1 MKLDKRA
8 CRHAANV
15 PLHISLNAGVLYTE
29 RVKYLVTAAVKL
41 LGGHRVLAVYFYEC
55 ERLKANDRMPKWVV
69 FQGKDTFATLERD
82 AEGNVKWRDAMLEHL
97 INNYYMGN
105 FVSSCVFYKREE
117 SYAIAKFID
126 AEDDP
131 TKVLWALN
139 RYQQNIRD
147 RQTKI
152 RRYKRDIVVLN
163 KMSSVPQTPANL
175 KRWADKHIMPHYLF
189 YDYNNGRAKTQ
200 VRCTYCEKLSVIK
213 RPKNND
219 ALCCPKCGQKAI
231 AKVQGR
237 RTAYHEDRETCQVVQ
252 QISPQELVVRIY
264 KLYWSYVKGKETTRK
279 SAYEVM
285 RIFVRSDD
293 GKKVT
298 IEPYYYDSGYDGVTH
313 WRRGY
318 HPGALFGMECF
329 ISEETGEV
337 YLPGLEN
344 ALRGSRWEYC
354 ALRQFYERTGIPMQ
368 VSHYLAMYLQYP
380 RLVERLTKVGFENIV
395 ADVVYRH
402 GFSDALDEE
411 QTKTHRILRV
421 EKQDVPVLRE
431 QKAGVSLL
439 KTYQAYVAIH
449 LQGRSELFQWQ
460 LRNKV
465 SEIPADVFQY
475 MTAEKFMHYMDAQF
489 PIYCETRS
497 ANGYRNPTM
506 ETLATTYVD
515 YLHMC
520 CRRTYSMKDKSVLFP
535 KNCAT
540 AHDREAERIQKINDA
555 QKNKA
560 FGMAYA
566 GFARKAALS
575 NKELQIV
582 CPKRANDLVD
592 EGKALHHCVGSY
604 IDKVAEG
611 RCLIVFVRRVEE
623 PKKPY
628 VTVEVRDGK
637 IAQIHGDHNSKP
649 TEEVQKFIDLW
660 SRKVLPMALQAA

>member
-55 ERLKANDRMPKWVV
+55 ERLKVNDRMPKWVV
-69 FQGKDTFATLERD
+69 FQGKDDFATLERD
-82 AEGNVKWRDAMLEHL
+82 AAGNVKWRDAMLTNL
-97 INNYYMGN
+97 TGYYSGS
-105 FVSSCVFYKREE
+105 FLPACVFYKKTGCHT
-117 SYAIAKFID
+117 IARYIHVE
-126 AEDDP
+126 ANP
-131 TKVLWALN
+131 TLVLRHLGD
-139 RYQQNIRD
+139 YQQDIRD
-147 RQTKI
+147 RQAKV
-152 RRYKRDIVVLN
+152 RRYKRDTVVRD
-163 KMSSVPQTPANL
+163 KMRRVPQTPANL
-175 KRWADKHIMPHYLF
+175 KRWADKHIMPHHLF

-200 VRCTYCEKLSVIK
+200 ARCTYCEKFSVIR

-219 ALCCPKCGQKAI
+219 VLRCPKCGQKAI
-231 AKVQGR
+231 AKAQGR
-237 RTAYHEDRETCQVVQ
+237 RATYHEDRETCQVIQ
-252 QISPQELVVRIY
+252 QISPHELVVRIY
-264 KLYWSYVKGKETTRK
+264 KLYWSYARGKDTARK

-293 GKKVT
+293 GKKAIV
-298 IEPYYYDSGYDGVTH
+298 EPYYYDSGYDSVTH

-329 ISEETGEV
+329 ISEETGEI

-344 ALRGSRWEYC
+344 ALQGTAWKYC
-354 ALRQFYERTGIPMQ
+354 ALRQFYERTAIPIQ
-368 VSHYLAMYLQYP
+368 VSHYLKMYLRHP
-380 RLVERLTKVGFENIV
+380 LLVERLTKVGFENIV

-402 GFSDALDEE
+402 GFSDALDEM
-411 QTKTHRILRV
+411 QARTHRILRV
-421 EKQDVPVLRE
+421 GKQDVPVLQE
-431 QKAGVSLL
+431 QKVGMSLL
-439 KTYQAYVAIH
+439 KKYQAYVAIH
-449 LQGRSELFQWQ
+449 LRGRAELFQWQ
-460 LRNKV
+460 LHNEV
-465 SEIPADVFQY
+465 SEIPTDIFQY
-475 MTAEKFMHYMDAQF
+475 MTAEKFMRYIDAQF
-489 PIYCETRS
+489 PIYCEACP
-497 ANGYRNPTM
+497 ANGYRDQTM
-506 ETLATTYVD
+506 ETLVITYVD

-520 CRRTYSMKDKSVLFP
+520 RRQAYDMKDKSVLFP
-535 KNCAT
+535 KNCAA

-566 GFARKAALS
+566 GFARKAVLS
-575 NKELQIV
+575 NEELQIV

-604 IDKVAEG
+604 IDKVTEG

-637 IAQIHGDHNSKP
+637 IAQIHGDHNSAP
-649 TEEVQKFIDLW
+649 TEEVQKFVDLW

>member
-15 PLHISLNAGVLYTE
+15 PLLISLNAGVLYTE
-29 RVKYLVTAAVKL
+29 QVKYLVTAAVKL

-55 ERLKANDRMPKWVV
+55 ERLKANDCMPKWVV
-69 FQGKDTFATLERD
+69 FQGKDDFATLERD
-82 AEGNVKWRDAMLEHL
+82 AAGNVKWRDAMLTNL
-97 INNYYMGN
+97 TGYYSGS
-105 FVSSCVFYKREE
+105 FLPACVFYKKTGCHT
-117 SYAIAKFID
+117 IARYIHVE
-126 AEDDP
+126 ANPTLVLRHLDD
-131 TKVLWALN
+131 
-139 RYQQNIRD
+139 YQQDIRD
-147 RQTKI
+147 RQAKV
-152 RRYKRDIVVLN
+152 RRYKRDAVVRD
-163 KMSSVPQTPANL
+163 KMRRVPQTPANL

-200 VRCTYCEKLSVIK
+200 ARCTYCEKFSVIE

-219 ALCCPKCGQKAI
+219 VLRCPKCGRKVI
-231 AKVQGR
+231 AKAQGKR
-237 RTAYHEDRETCQVVQ
+237 AAYHEDRETCQVIR

-264 KLYWSYVKGKETTRK
+264 KLYWFYAKGKDSIRK

-293 GKKVT
+293 GKKT
-298 IEPYYYDSGYDGVTH
+298 IVEPYYYDSGYDSVTR

-329 ISEETGEV
+329 ISEETGEI
-337 YLPGLEN
+337 YLPGLEK
-344 ALRGSRWEYC
+344 ALQGTAWEYC
-354 ALRQFYERTGIPMQ
+354 ALRQFYERTAIPMQ
-368 VSHYLAMYLQYP
+368 VSHYLKMYLQHP
-380 RLVERLTKVGFENIV
+380 LLIERLTKVGFENIV
-395 ADVVYRH
+395 ADVVYQH
-402 GFSDALDEE
+402 GFSDALDEM
-411 QTKTHRILRV
+411 QTKTHRILCV
-421 EKQDVPVLRE
+421 EKQDVSVLRE
-431 QKAGVSLL
+431 QKTGVSLL
-439 KTYQAYVAIH
+439 KKYQAYVAIH
-449 LQGRSELFQWQ
+449 LRGRAELFQWQ
-460 LRNKV
+460 LHNEVK
-465 SEIPADVFQY
+465 EIPTDIFQY
-475 MTAEKFMHYMDAQF
+475 MTAEKFMRYIDAQF
-489 PIYCETRS
+489 PIYCETRP
-497 ANGYRNPTM
+497 ANGYRDPTM
-506 ETLATTYVD
+506 ETLVKTYVD
-515 YLHMC
+515 YLHI
-520 CRRTYSMKDKSVLFP
+520 CRRQAYDMKDKSVLFP
-535 KNCAT
+535 KNCAA

-566 GFARKAALS
+566 GFARKAVLS
-575 NKELQIV
+575 NEELQIV

-604 IDKVAEG
+604 IDKVADG

>member
-15 PLHISLNAGVLYTE
+15 PLLISLNAGVLYTE
-29 RVKYLVTAAVKL
+29 QVKYLVTAAVKL

-55 ERLKANDRMPKWVV
+55 ERLKANDCMPKWVV
-69 FQGKDTFATLERD
+69 FQGKDDFATLERD
-82 AEGNVKWRDAMLEHL
+82 AAGNVKWRDAMLTNL
-97 INNYYMGN
+97 TGYYSGS
-105 FVSSCVFYKREE
+105 FLPACVFYKKTGCHT
-117 SYAIAKFID
+117 IARYIHVE
-126 AEDDP
+126 ANPTLVLRHLDD
-131 TKVLWALN
+131 
-139 RYQQNIRD
+139 YQQDIRD
-147 RQTKI
+147 RQAKV
-152 RRYKRDIVVLN
+152 RRYKRDAVVRD
-163 KMSSVPQTPANL
+163 KMRRVPQTPANL

-200 VRCTYCEKLSVIK
+200 ARCTYCEKYSVIE

-219 ALCCPKCGQKAI
+219 VLRCPKCGQKVI
-231 AKVQGR
+231 AKAQGKR
-237 RTAYHEDRETCQVVQ
+237 AAYHEDRETCQVIR

-264 KLYWSYVKGKETTRK
+264 KLYWFYAKGKDSIRK

-293 GKKVT
+293 GKKT
-298 IEPYYYDSGYDGVTH
+298 IVEPYYYDSGYDSVTR

-329 ISEETGEV
+329 ISEETGEI
-337 YLPGLEN
+337 YLPGLEK
-344 ALRGSRWEYC
+344 ALQGTAWEYC
-354 ALRQFYERTGIPMQ
+354 ALRQFYERTAIPMQ
-368 VSHYLAMYLQYP
+368 VSHYLKMYLQHP
-380 RLVERLTKVGFENIV
+380 LLIERLTKVGFENIV
-395 ADVVYRH
+395 ADVVYQH
-402 GFSDALDEE
+402 GFSDALDEM
-411 QTKTHRILRV
+411 QTKTHRILCV
-421 EKQDVPVLRE
+421 EKQDVSVLRE
-431 QKAGVSLL
+431 QKTGVSLL
-439 KTYQAYVAIH
+439 KKYQAYVAIH
-449 LQGRSELFQWQ
+449 LRGRAELFQWQ
-460 LRNKV
+460 LHNEVK
-465 SEIPADVFQY
+465 EIPTDIFQY
-475 MTAEKFMHYMDAQF
+475 MTAEKFMRYIDAQF
-489 PIYCETRS
+489 PIYCETRP
-497 ANGYRNPTM
+497 ANGYRDPTM
-506 ETLATTYVD
+506 ETLVITYVD
-515 YLHMC
+515 YLHI
-520 CRRTYSMKDKSVLFP
+520 CRRQAYDMKDKSVLFP
-535 KNCAT
+535 KNCAA

-566 GFARKAALS
+566 GFARKAVLS
-575 NKELQIV
+575 NEELQIV

-604 IDKVAEG
+604 IDKVADG

>member
-1 MKLDKRA
+1 MKLDKRV

-15 PLHISLNAGVLYTE
+15 PLHISLNAGVLYTD

-41 LGGHRVLAVYFYEC
+41 LGGHRVLAVYFYDC

-82 AEGNVKWRDAMLEHL
+82 AAGNVKWRDAMLTNL
-97 INNYYMGN
+97 TGYYSGS
-105 FVSSCVFYKREE
+105 FLPACVFYKKTGCHT
-117 SYAIAKFID
+117 IARYIHVE
-126 AEDDP
+126 ANPTLVLRHLDD
-131 TKVLWALN
+131 
-139 RYQQNIRD
+139 YQQDIRD
-147 RQTKI
+147 RQAKI
-152 RRYKRDIVVLN
+152 RRYKRDTVVRD
-163 KMSSVPQTPANL
+163 KMRSVPQTPANL
-175 KRWADKHIMPHYLF
+175 KRWTDKHIMPHYLF

-200 VRCTYCEKLSVIK
+200 ARCTYCEKFSVIK

-219 ALCCPKCGQKAI
+219 VLRCPKCGQKVI
-231 AKVQGR
+231 AKAQGKR
-237 RTAYHEDRETCQVVQ
+237 AAYHEDRETCQVIR

-264 KLYWSYVKGKETTRK
+264 KLYWFYAKGKDSIRK

-293 GKKVT
+293 GKKT
-298 IEPYYYDSGYDGVTH
+298 IVEPYYYDSGYDSVTR

-329 ISEETGEV
+329 ISEETGEI
-337 YLPGLEN
+337 YLPGLEK
-344 ALRGSRWEYC
+344 ALQGTAWEYC
-354 ALRQFYERTGIPMQ
+354 ALRQFYERTAIPMQ
-368 VSHYLAMYLQYP
+368 VSHYLKMYLQHP
-380 RLVERLTKVGFENIV
+380 LLIERLTKVGFENIV
-395 ADVVYRH
+395 ADVVYQH
-402 GFSDALDEE
+402 GFSDALDEM
-411 QTKTHRILRV
+411 QTKTHRILCV
-421 EKQDVPVLRE
+421 EKQDVSVLRE
-431 QKAGVSLL
+431 QKTGVSLL
-439 KTYQAYVAIH
+439 KKYQAYVAIH
-449 LQGRSELFQWQ
+449 LRGRAELFQWQ
-460 LRNKV
+460 LHNEVK
-465 SEIPADVFQY
+465 EIPTDIFQY
-475 MTAEKFMHYMDAQF
+475 MTAEKFMRYIDAQF
-489 PIYCETRS
+489 PIYCETRP
-497 ANGYRNPTM
+497 ANGYRDPTM
-506 ETLATTYVD
+506 ETLVITYVD
-515 YLHMC
+515 YLHI
-520 CRRTYSMKDKSVLFP
+520 CRRQAYDMKDKSVLFP
-535 KNCAT
+535 KNCAA

-566 GFARKAALS
+566 GFARKAVLS
-575 NKELQIV
+575 NEELQIV

-604 IDKVAEG
+604 IDKVADG

>member
-15 PLHISLNAGVLYTE
+15 PLYISLNAGVLYTD

-69 FQGKDTFATLERD
+69 FQGKDDFVTLERD
-82 AEGNVKWRDAMLEHL
+82 AEGNVKWRDAMLTNL
-97 INNYYMGN
+97 TGYYSGS
-105 FVSSCVFYKREE
+105 FLSACVFYKKTGCHT
-117 SYAIAKFID
+117 IARHIHVE
-126 AEDDP
+126 ANP
-131 TKVLWALN
+131 TLVLKQLD
-139 RYQQNIRD
+139 RYQQDIRD
-147 RQTKI
+147 RQAKV
-152 RRYKRDIVVLN
+152 RRYKRDTVVRD
-163 KMSSVPQTPANL
+163 KMRRVPQTPANL

-200 VRCTYCEKLSVIK
+200 ARCTYCEKFSVIK

-219 ALCCPKCGQKAI
+219 VLRCPKCGQKVI
-231 AKVQGR
+231 AKAQGKR
-237 RTAYHEDRETCQVVQ
+237 AAYHEDRETCQVVQ
-252 QISPQELVVRIY
+252 QVSPYELVVRIY
-264 KLYWSYVKGKETTRK
+264 KLYWSYARGKDTAGK

-293 GKKVT
+293 GKDAT
-298 IEPYYYDSGYDGVTH
+298 MEPYYYDSAYDSVTR

-318 HPGALFGMECF
+318 HPGALFGIECF
-329 ISEETGEV
+329 ISEETGEI
-337 YLPGLEN
+337 YLPGLEK
-344 ALRGSRWEYC
+344 ALQGTTWEYC
-354 ALRQFYERTGIPMQ
+354 ALRQFYERTAIPMQ
-368 VSHYLAMYLQYP
+368 VSHYLKMYLRHP
-380 RLVERLTKVGFENIV
+380 LLIERLTKVGFENIV

-402 GFSDALDEE
+402 GFSDALDEM
-411 QTKTHRILRV
+411 QARTHRILRV
-421 EKQDVPVLRE
+421 EKQDVSVLQD
-431 QKAGVSLL
+431 QKVGMPLL
-439 KTYQAYVAIH
+439 KKYQAYVAIH
-449 LQGRSELFQWQ
+449 LRGRAELFQWQ
-460 LRNKV
+460 LHNEV
-465 SEIPADVFQY
+465 SEIPTDIFQY
-475 MTAEKFMHYMDAQF
+475 MTAEKFMRYIDAQF
-489 PIYCETRS
+489 PIYCEARP
-497 ANGYRNPTM
+497 ANGYRDPTM
-506 ETLATTYVD
+506 ETLVITYVD

-520 CRRTYSMKDKSVLFP
+520 RRQAYDMKEKSVLFP
-535 KNCAT
+535 KNCAA

-560 FGMAYA
+560 FGIAYA

-575 NKELQIV
+575 NEELQIV

-604 IDKVAEG
+604 IDKVTEG

-637 IAQIHGDHNSKP
+637 IAQIHGDHNSDP
-649 TEEVQKFIDLW
+649 TEEVKKFVDLW

>member
-15 PLHISLNAGVLYTE
+15 PLLISLNAGVLYTE
-29 RVKYLVTAAVKL
+29 QVKYLVTAAVKL

-55 ERLKANDRMPKWVV
+55 ERLKANDCMPKWVV
-69 FQGKDTFATLERD
+69 FQGKDDFATLERD
-82 AEGNVKWRDAMLEHL
+82 AAGNVKWRDAMLTNL
-97 INNYYMGN
+97 TGYYSGS
-105 FVSSCVFYKREE
+105 FLPACVFYKKTGCHT
-117 SYAIAKFID
+117 IARYIHVE
-126 AEDDP
+126 ANPTLVLRHLDD
-131 TKVLWALN
+131 
-139 RYQQNIRD
+139 YQQDIRD
-147 RQTKI
+147 RQAKV
-152 RRYKRDIVVLN
+152 RRYKRDAVVRD
-163 KMSSVPQTPANL
+163 KMRRVPQTPANL

-200 VRCTYCEKLSVIK
+200 ARCTYCEKFSVIE

-219 ALCCPKCGQKAI
+219 VLRCPKCGQKVI
-231 AKVQGR
+231 AKAQGKR
-237 RTAYHEDRETCQVVQ
+237 AAYHEDRETCQVIR

-264 KLYWSYVKGKETTRK
+264 KLYWFYAKGKDSIRK

-293 GKKVT
+293 GKKT
-298 IEPYYYDSGYDGVTH
+298 IVEPYYYDSGYDSVTR

-318 HPGALFGMECF
+318 HPGALFGLECF
-329 ISEETGEV
+329 ISEETGEI
-337 YLPGLEN
+337 YLPGLEK
-344 ALRGSRWEYC
+344 ALQGTAWEYC
-354 ALRQFYERTGIPMQ
+354 ALRQFYERTAIPMQ
-368 VSHYLAMYLQYP
+368 VSHYLKMYLQHP
-380 RLVERLTKVGFENIV
+380 LLIERLTKVGFENIV
-395 ADVVYRH
+395 ADVVYQH
-402 GFSDALDEE
+402 GFSDALDEM
-411 QTKTHRILRV
+411 QTKTHRILCV
-421 EKQDVPVLRE
+421 EKQDVSVLRE
-431 QKAGVSLL
+431 QKTGVSLL
-439 KTYQAYVAIH
+439 KKYQAYVAIH
-449 LQGRSELFQWQ
+449 LRGRAELFQWQ
-460 LRNKV
+460 LHNEVK
-465 SEIPADVFQY
+465 EIPTDIFQY
-475 MTAEKFMHYMDAQF
+475 MTAEKFMRYIDAQF
-489 PIYCETRS
+489 PIYCETRP
-497 ANGYRNPTM
+497 ANGYRDPTM
-506 ETLATTYVD
+506 ETLVITYVD
-515 YLHMC
+515 YLHI
-520 CRRTYSMKDKSVLFP
+520 CRRQAYDMKDKSVLFP
-535 KNCAT
+535 KNCAA

-566 GFARKAALS
+566 GFARKAVLS
-575 NKELQIV
+575 NEELQIV

-604 IDKVAEG
+604 IDKVADG

>member
-8 CRHAANV
+8 CRHAANA
-15 PLHISLNAGVLYTE
+15 PLNISLNAGVLYTD

-41 LGGHRVLAVYFYEC
+41 LGGHRVLTVYFYEC

-69 FQGKDTFATLERD
+69 FQGKDDFATLERD
-82 AEGNVKWRDAMLEHL
+82 AAGNVKWRDAMLTNL
-97 INNYYMGN
+97 TGYYSGS
-105 FVSSCVFYKREE
+105 FLPACVFYKKTGCHT
-117 SYAIAKFID
+117 IARYIHVE
-126 AEDDP
+126 ANPTLVLRHLDD
-131 TKVLWALN
+131 
-139 RYQQNIRD
+139 YQQDIRD
-147 RQTKI
+147 RQAKI
-152 RRYKRDIVVLN
+152 RRYKRDAVVRD
-163 KMSSVPQTPANL
+163 KMRRVPQTPANL

-189 YDYNNGRAKTQ
+189 YDYNNGRSKTQ
-200 VRCTYCEKLSVIK
+200 ARCTYCEKFSVIE

-219 ALCCPKCGQKAI
+219 VLRCTKCGQKVI
-231 AKVQGR
+231 AKAQGKR
-237 RTAYHEDRETCQVVQ
+237 AAYHEDRETCQVVQ
-252 QISPQELVVRIY
+252 QVSPYELVVHIY
-264 KLYWSYVKGKETTRK
+264 KLYWSYVKGKDTAGK

-285 RIFVRSDD
+285 RIFVRSDN
-293 GKKVT
+293 GKDAT
-298 IEPYYYDSGYDGVTH
+298 MEPYYYDSGYDSVTR

-329 ISEETGEV
+329 ISEETGEI

-344 ALRGSRWEYC
+344 ALQGTAWKYC
-354 ALRQFYERTGIPMQ
+354 ALRQFYERTAIPIQ
-368 VSHYLAMYLQYP
+368 VSHYLKMYLRHP
-380 RLVERLTKVGFENIV
+380 LLVERLTKVGFENIV

-402 GFSDALDEE
+402 GFSDALDEM
-411 QTKTHRILRV
+411 QARTHRILRV
-421 EKQDVPVLRE
+421 EKQDVPVLQE
-431 QKAGVSLL
+431 QKVGMSLL
-439 KTYQAYVAIH
+439 KKYQAYVAIH
-449 LQGRSELFQWQ
+449 LRGRAELFQWQ
-460 LRNKV
+460 LHNEV
-465 SEIPADVFQY
+465 SEIPTDIFQY
-475 MTAEKFMHYMDAQF
+475 MTAEKFMRYIDAQF
-489 PIYCETRS
+489 PIYCEACP
-497 ANGYRNPTM
+497 ANGYRDPTM
-506 ETLATTYVD
+506 ETLVITYVD

-520 CRRTYSMKDKSVLFP
+520 RRQAYDMKDKSVLFP
-535 KNCAT
+535 KNCAA

-566 GFARKAALS
+566 GFARKAVLS
-575 NKELQIV
+575 NEELQIV

-637 IAQIHGDHNSKP
+637 IAQIHGDNNSDP
-649 TEEVQKFIDLW
+649 TEEVKKFVDLW

>member
-55 ERLKANDRMPKWVV
+55 ERLKVNDRMPKWVV

-82 AEGNVKWRDAMLEHL
+82 AEGNVKWRDAMVQHL
-97 INNYYMGN
+97 TDYYMGD
-105 FVSSCVFYKREE
+105 FLQSCVFYKK
-117 SYAIAKFID
+117 AGCHTIARYIGAKS
-126 AEDDP
+126 DP
-131 TKVLWALN
+131 TKVLWELN
-139 RYQQNIRD
+139 WYQQDIRD
-147 RQTKI
+147 RQAKI
-152 RRYKRDIVVLN
+152 RRYKRDAVVRD
-163 KMSSVPQTPANL
+163 KMRRVPQKPANL

-200 VRCTYCEKLSVIK
+200 ARCTYCEKFSVIR

-219 ALCCPKCGQKAI
+219 VLRCPKCGQKAI
-231 AKVQGR
+231 AKAQGR
-237 RTAYHEDRETCQVVQ
+237 RATYHEDRETCQVIQ
-252 QISPQELVVRIY
+252 QISPHELVVRIY
-264 KLYWSYVKGKETTRK
+264 KLYWSYARGKDTARK

-285 RIFVRSDD
+285 RIFVRSDN
-293 GKKVT
+293 GKDAT
-298 IEPYYYDSGYDGVTH
+298 MEPYYYDSGCDSVTH

-337 YLPGLEN
+337 YLPGLEK
-344 ALRGSRWEYC
+344 ALQGTDWEYC
-354 ALRQFYERTGIPMQ
+354 ALRQFYERTGIPIQ
-368 VSHYLAMYLQYP
+368 VSHYLKMYLRHP
-380 RLVERLTKVGFENIV
+380 LLVERLTKVGFENIV

-402 GFSDALDEE
+402 GFSDALDET
-411 QTKTHRILRV
+411 QAKTHRILRV
-421 EKQDVPVLRE
+421 EKQDVSVLQE
-431 QKAGVSLL
+431 QKVGMSLL
-439 KTYQAYVAIH
+439 KKYQAYVAIH
-449 LQGRSELFQWQ
+449 LRGRAELFQWQ
-460 LRNKV
+460 LHNEV
-465 SEIPADVFQY
+465 SEIPTDIFQY
-475 MTAEKFMHYMDAQF
+475 MTAEKFMRYIDAQF
-489 PIYCETRS
+489 PIYCETCP
-497 ANGYRNPTM
+497 ANGYRDQTM
-506 ETLATTYVD
+506 ETLVITYVD

-520 CRRTYSMKDKSVLFP
+520 RRQAYDMKDKSVLFP
-535 KNCAT
+535 KNCAA

-566 GFARKAALS
+566 GFARKAVLS
-575 NKELQIV
+575 NEELQIV

-604 IDKVAEG
+604 IDKVTEG

-637 IAQIHGDHNSKP
+637 IAQIHGDHNSAP
-649 TEEVQKFIDLW
+649 TEEVQKFVDLW

>member
-1 MKLDKRA
+1 MKLDKRV

-29 RVKYLVTAAVKL
+29 RVKYLVAVAVKL

-82 AEGNVKWRDAMLEHL
+82 AEGNVKWRDAMLTNLTDCYAGEFL
-97 INNYYMGN
+97 L
-105 FVSSCVFYKREE
+105 SCVFYKKTG
-117 SYAIAKFID
+117 YHTIARYINVE
-126 AEDDP
+126 ANP
-131 TKVLWALN
+131 ALVLAHLDE
-139 RYQQNIRD
+139 YQQDIRD

-152 RRYKRDIVVLN
+152 RRYKRDTVVLN
-163 KMSSVPQTPANL
+163 KMSNVPQTPANP

-200 VRCTYCEKLSVIK
+200 VRCTYCEKFSVIK
-213 RPKNND
+213 KPKNND
-219 ALCCPKCGQKAI
+219 VLHCPKCGQKVI
-231 AKVQGR
+231 AKAQGR
-237 RTAYHEDRETCQVVQ
+237 RAAYHEDRETCQVVQ
-252 QISPQELVVRIY
+252 KISPHELVVRIY
-264 KLYWSYVKGKETTRK
+264 KLYWSYIKGKDTARK

-298 IEPYYYDSGYDGVTH
+298 IEPYYYDSGYDSVTH

-337 YLPGLEN
+337 YLPGLEK
-344 ALRGSRWEYC
+344 ALQGTTWEYC
-354 ALRQFYERTGIPMQ
+354 ALRQFYERTAIPMQ
-368 VSHYLAMYLQYP
+368 VSHYLKMYLRHP
-380 RLVERLTKVGFENIV
+380 LLIERLTKVGFENIV

-402 GFSDALDEE
+402 GFSDALDEM
-411 QTKTHRILRV
+411 QARTHRILRV
-421 EKQDVPVLRE
+421 EKQDVSVLQE
-431 QKAGVSLL
+431 QKVGMPLL
-439 KTYQAYVAIH
+439 KKYQAYVAIH
-449 LQGRSELFQWQ
+449 LRGRAELFQWQ
-460 LRNKV
+460 LHNEV
-465 SEIPADVFQY
+465 SEIPTDIFQY
-475 MTAEKFMHYMDAQF
+475 MTAEKFMRYIDAQF
-489 PIYCETRS
+489 PIYCEARP
-497 ANGYRNPTM
+497 ANGYRDPTM
-506 ETLATTYVD
+506 ETLVITYMD

-520 CRRTYSMKDKSVLFP
+520 CRQTYNMKDKSVLFP

-540 AHDREAERIQKINDA
+540 AHDREAERIQKINDM

-566 GFARKAALS
+566 GFARKAVLS
-575 NKELQIV
+575 NEELQIV

-592 EGKALHHCVGSY
+592 EGKALHHCVGGY
-604 IDKVAEG
+604 IDNVAEG

-660 SRKVLPMALQAA
+660 SRKVLPTALQAA

>member
-55 ERLKANDRMPKWVV
+55 ERPKANDRMPKWVV
-69 FQGKDTFATLERD
+69 FQGKDDFATLERD
-82 AEGNVKWRDAMLEHL
+82 AEGNVKWRDAMVQHL
-97 INNYYMGN
+97 TDYYMGD
-105 FVSSCVFYKREE
+105 FLQSCVFYKK
-117 SYAIAKFID
+117 AGCHTIARYIGAKS
-126 AEDDP
+126 DP
-131 TKVLWALN
+131 TKVLWELN
-139 RYQQNIRD
+139 WYQQDIRD
-147 RQTKI
+147 RQAKI
-152 RRYKRDIVVLN
+152 RRYKRDAVVRD
-163 KMSSVPQTPANL
+163 KMRRVPQKPANL

-200 VRCTYCEKLSVIK
+200 ARCTYCEKFSVIR

-219 ALCCPKCGQKAI
+219 VLRCPKCGQKAI
-231 AKVQGR
+231 AKAQGKR
-237 RTAYHEDRETCQVVQ
+237 AAYHEDRETCQVIQ
-252 QISPQELVVRIY
+252 QISPYELVVHIY
-264 KLYWSYVKGKETTRK
+264 KLYWSYVKGKDTAGK

-285 RIFVRSDD
+285 RIFVRSDN
-293 GKKVT
+293 GKDAT
-298 IEPYYYDSGYDGVTH
+298 MEPYYYDSGYDSVTH
-313 WRRGY
+313 WRYGY

-329 ISEETGEV
+329 ISEETGEI
-337 YLPGLEN
+337 YLPGLEK
-344 ALRGSRWEYC
+344 ALQGTAWEYC
-354 ALRQFYERTGIPMQ
+354 ALRQFYERTAIPIQ
-368 VSHYLAMYLQYP
+368 VSHYLKMYLRHP
-380 RLVERLTKVGFENIV
+380 LLVERLTKVGFENIV

-402 GFSDALDEE
+402 GFSDALDET
-411 QTKTHRILRV
+411 QAKTHRILRV
-421 EKQDVPVLRE
+421 EKQDVSVLQE
-431 QKAGVSLL
+431 QKVGMSLL
-439 KTYQAYVAIH
+439 KKYQAYVAIH
-449 LQGRSELFQWQ
+449 LRGRAELFQWQ
-460 LRNKV
+460 LHNEV
-465 SEIPADVFQY
+465 SEIPTDIFQY
-475 MTAEKFMHYMDAQF
+475 MTAEKFMRYIDAQF
-489 PIYCETRS
+489 PIYCEACP
-497 ANGYRNPTM
+497 ANGYRDPTM
-506 ETLATTYVD
+506 ETLVITYVD

-520 CRRTYSMKDKSVLFP
+520 RRQAYDMKDKSVLFP
-535 KNCAT
+535 KNCAA

-566 GFARKAALS
+566 GFARKAVLS
-575 NKELQIV
+575 NEELQIV

-604 IDKVAEG
+604 IDKVTEG

-637 IAQIHGDHNSKP
+637 IAQIHGDHNSAP
-649 TEEVQKFIDLW
+649 TEEVQKFVDLW

>member
-29 RVKYLVTAAVKL
+29 QVQYLVTAAVKL

-55 ERLKANDRMPKWVV
+55 ERLKANDCMPKWVV
-69 FQGKDTFATLERD
+69 FQGKDDFATLERD
-82 AEGNVKWRDAMLEHL
+82 AAGNIKWRNAMLTNL
-97 INNYYMGN
+97 TGYYSGS
-105 FVSSCVFYKREE
+105 FLPACVFYKKTGCHT
-117 SYAIAKFID
+117 IARYIHVE
-126 AEDDP
+126 ANP
-131 TKVLWALN
+131 TLVLKQLD
-139 RYQQNIRD
+139 RYQQDIRD

-152 RRYKRDIVVLN
+152 RRYKRDAVVRD
-163 KMSSVPQTPANL
+163 KMRRVPQTPANL

-189 YDYNNGRAKTQ
+189 YNYNNGRSKTQ
-200 VRCTYCEKLSVIK
+200 VRCTYCEKFSVIE
-213 RPKNND
+213 RPKSSD
-219 ALCCPKCGQKAI
+219 VLRCPKCGQKVI
-231 AKVQGR
+231 AKAQGKR
-237 RTAYHEDRETCQVVQ
+237 AAYHEDRETCQVIRR
-252 QISPQELVVRIY
+252 ISPQELVVRIY
-264 KLYWSYVKGKETTRK
+264 KLYWSCAKGKDSIRK

-293 GKKVT
+293 GKKT
-298 IEPYYYDSGYDGVTH
+298 IVEPYYYDSGYDSVTR

-329 ISEETGEV
+329 ISEETGEI
-337 YLPGLEN
+337 YLPGLEK
-344 ALRGSRWEYC
+344 ALQGTAWEYC
-354 ALRQFYERTGIPMQ
+354 ALRQFYERTAIPMQ
-368 VSHYLAMYLQYP
+368 VSHYLKMYLQHP
-380 RLVERLTKVGFENIV
+380 LLIERLTKVGFENIV
-395 ADVVYRH
+395 ADVVYQH
-402 GFSDALDEE
+402 GFSDALDEM

-421 EKQDVPVLRE
+421 EKQDVSVLRE
-431 QKAGVSLL
+431 QKTGVSLL
-439 KTYQAYVAIH
+439 KKYQAYVAIH
-449 LQGRSELFQWQ
+449 LRGRAKLFQWQ
-460 LRNKV
+460 LHNEV
-465 SEIPADVFQY
+465 SEIPTDIFQY
-475 MTAEKFMHYMDAQF
+475 MTAEKFMRYIDAQF
-489 PIYCETRS
+489 PIYCETRP
-497 ANGYRNPTM
+497 ANGYRDPTM
-506 ETLATTYVD
+506 ETLVITYVD

-520 CRRTYSMKDKSVLFP
+520 RRQAYDMKDKSVLFP
-535 KNCAT
+535 KNCAA

-566 GFARKAALS
+566 GFARKAVLS
-575 NKELQIV
+575 NEELQIV

>member
-15 PLHISLNAGVLYTE
+15 PLLISLNAGVLYTE
-29 RVKYLVTAAVKL
+29 QVKYLVTAAVKL

-55 ERLKANDRMPKWVV
+55 ERLKANDCMPKWVV
-69 FQGKDTFATLERD
+69 FQGKDDFATLERD
-82 AEGNVKWRDAMLEHL
+82 AAGNVKWRDAMLTNL
-97 INNYYMGN
+97 TGYYSGS
-105 FVSSCVFYKREE
+105 FLPACVFYKKTGCHT
-117 SYAIAKFID
+117 IARYIHVE
-126 AEDDP
+126 ANPTLVLRHLDD
-131 TKVLWALN
+131 
-139 RYQQNIRD
+139 YQQDIRD
-147 RQTKI
+147 RQAKV
-152 RRYKRDIVVLN
+152 RRYKRDAVVRD
-163 KMSSVPQTPANL
+163 KMRRVPQTPANL

-200 VRCTYCEKLSVIK
+200 ARCTYCEKFSVIE

-219 ALCCPKCGQKAI
+219 VLRCPKCGQKVI
-231 AKVQGR
+231 AKAQGKR
-237 RTAYHEDRETCQVVQ
+237 AAYHEDRETCQVIR

-264 KLYWSYVKGKETTRK
+264 KLYWFYAKGKDSIRK

-293 GKKVT
+293 GKKT
-298 IEPYYYDSGYDGVTH
+298 IVEPYYYDSGYDSVTR

-318 HPGALFGMECF
+318 HPGALFGMECS
-329 ISEETGEV
+329 ISEETGEI
-337 YLPGLEN
+337 YLPGLEK
-344 ALRGSRWEYC
+344 ALQGTAWEYC
-354 ALRQFYERTGIPMQ
+354 ALRQFYERTAIPMQ
-368 VSHYLAMYLQYP
+368 VSHYLKMYLQHP
-380 RLVERLTKVGFENIV
+380 LLIERLTKVGFENIV
-395 ADVVYRH
+395 ADVVYQH
-402 GFSDALDEE
+402 GFSDALDEM
-411 QTKTHRILRV
+411 QTKTHRILCV
-421 EKQDVPVLRE
+421 EKQDVSVLRE
-431 QKAGVSLL
+431 QKTGVSLL
-439 KTYQAYVAIH
+439 KKYQAYVAIH
-449 LQGRSELFQWQ
+449 LRGRAELFQWQ
-460 LRNKV
+460 LHNEVK
-465 SEIPADVFQY
+465 EIPTDIFQY
-475 MTAEKFMHYMDAQF
+475 MTAEKFMRYIDAQF
-489 PIYCETRS
+489 PIYCETRP
-497 ANGYRNPTM
+497 ANGYRDPTM
-506 ETLATTYVD
+506 ETLVITYVD
-515 YLHMC
+515 YLHI
-520 CRRTYSMKDKSVLFP
+520 CRRQAYDMKDKSVLFP
-535 KNCAT
+535 KNCAA

-566 GFARKAALS
+566 GFARKAVLS
-575 NKELQIV
+575 NEELQIV

-604 IDKVAEG
+604 IDKVADG

>member
-1 MKLDKRA
+1 MKLDKRV

-15 PLHISLNAGVLYTE
+15 PLHISLNAGVLYTD

-41 LGGHRVLAVYFYEC
+41 LGGHRVLAVYFYDC

-82 AEGNVKWRDAMLEHL
+82 AAGSVKWRDAMLTNL
-97 INNYYMGN
+97 TGYYSGS
-105 FVSSCVFYKREE
+105 FLPACVFYKKTGCHT
-117 SYAIAKFID
+117 IARYIHVE
-126 AEDDP
+126 ANPTLVLRYLDD
-131 TKVLWALN
+131 
-139 RYQQNIRD
+139 YQQDIRD
-147 RQTKI
+147 RQAKI
-152 RRYKRDIVVLN
+152 RRYKRDAVVRD
-163 KMSSVPQTPANL
+163 KMRRVPQTPANL

-200 VRCTYCEKLSVIK
+200 ARCTYCEKFSVIK

-219 ALCCPKCGQKAI
+219 VLRCPKCGQKVI
-231 AKVQGR
+231 AKAQGKR
-237 RTAYHEDRETCQVVQ
+237 AAYHEDRETCQVIRR
-252 QISPQELVVRIY
+252 ISPQELVVRIY
-264 KLYWSYVKGKETTRK
+264 KLYWSYARGKDTAGK

-293 GKKVT
+293 GKKAIV
-298 IEPYYYDSGYDGVTH
+298 EPYYYDSGYDSVTR

-329 ISEETGEV
+329 ISEETGEI
-337 YLPGLEN
+337 YLPGLEK
-344 ALRGSRWEYC
+344 ALQGTAWEYC
-354 ALRQFYERTGIPMQ
+354 ALRQFYERTAISMQ
-368 VSHYLAMYLQYP
+368 VSHYLKMYLRHP
-380 RLVERLTKVGFENIV
+380 LLVERLTKVGFENIV

-402 GFSDALDEE
+402 GFSDALDEM
-411 QTKTHRILRV
+411 QARTNRILRV
-421 EKQDVPVLRE
+421 EKQDVSVLQE
-431 QKAGVSLL
+431 QKVGVSLL
-439 KTYQAYVAIH
+439 KKYQAYVAIH
-449 LQGRSELFQWQ
+449 LRGRAELFQWQ
-460 LRNKV
+460 LHNEV
-465 SEIPADVFQY
+465 SEIPTDIFQY
-475 MTAEKFMHYMDAQF
+475 MTAEKFMRYIDAQF
-489 PIYCETRS
+489 PIYCETRP
-497 ANGYRNPTM
+497 ANGYRDPTM
-506 ETLATTYVD
+506 ETLVITYVD

-520 CRRTYSMKDKSVLFP
+520 RRQAYDMKDKSVLFP
-535 KNCAT
+535 KNCAA

-566 GFARKAALS
+566 GFARKAVLS
-575 NKELQIV
+575 NEELQIV
-582 CPKRANDLVD
+582 CPQRANDLVD
-592 EGKALHHCVGSY
+592 EGKALRHCVGNY

-623 PKKPY
+623 LKKPY